1 MRKMGAIFT
10 SVEPLQKWWM
20 QNGDCNPQERSYKKK
35 KSPDFVAEVQI
46 CFGAVV
52 VALQSNTQ
60 GVSTEENFSLQGSF
74 KDADR
79 VPIKTENS
87 S

>member
-1 MRKMGAIFT
+1 MVDAEWR
-10 SVEPLQKWWM
+10 LQSIGTLL
-20 QNGDCNPQERSYKKK
+20 QKK